1 MAHITSSPARIL
13 NSWKEIAVYL
23 DRGTRTVQRWEHN
36 LGLPVHRIGQGKRS
50 PVFATATELNFWLS
64 TVEADRSLKSPQW
77 EPAGIQRSDNPQIES
92 LRRLRLTMRNLSQTV
107 AEASVRQRRQAELA
121 KERMIQLRS
130 RIHPPR

>member
-64 TVEADRSLKSPQW
+64 TVEVDRSLKSPQG
-77 EPAGIQRSDNPQIES
+77 EPASIQRSDNPQIES
-92 LRRLRLTMRNLSQTV
+92 LRKLRLTMRNLSQTV

-130 RIHPPR
+130 RIHRAG